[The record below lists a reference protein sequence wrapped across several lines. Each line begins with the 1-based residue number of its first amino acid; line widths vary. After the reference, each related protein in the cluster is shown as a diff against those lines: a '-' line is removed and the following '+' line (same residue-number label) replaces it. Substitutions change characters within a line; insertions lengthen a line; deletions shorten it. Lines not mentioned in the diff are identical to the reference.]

1 MKRASVALHP
11 GPAHLVFVLHG
22 VLVGAEHAAQV
33 AAAGIADS
41 GLDVT
46 GSRGNQEVWPA
57 VFCGASP
64 EPTFDMKRIFLTL
77 LPLAL
82 AACAST
88 TPPAQSGA
96 QAAADNGTI
105 CERDSP
111 TGSMLPKTRCT
122 TAAEREAAQ
131 RSTQAVSEAVRN
143 QRSAPPGKGS

>member
-1 MKRASVALHP
+1 MSH
-11 GPAHLVFVLHG
+11 
-22 VLVGAEHAAQV
+22 
-33 AAAGIADS
+33 
-41 GLDVT
+41 VT
-46 GSRGNQEVWPA
+46 GPEGLARGILRRFA
-57 VFCGASP
+57 RTDLA
-64 EPTFDMKRIFLTL
+64 MKRIFLTL

-88 TPPAQSGA
+88 TPPAQSGP
-96 QAAADNGTI
+96 QVAADNGTI

-122 TAAEREAAQ
+122 TAAEREATQ